1 MPKGTKVI
9 PYLRTE
15 NLKKHTLSRGTY
27 LYSPYMGVPP
37 PPPPPPGKPTSKSV
51 SQSVSQSV
59 SLHLIIHLIICFQTL
74 YFNHSR
80 TDKEIFDEFMKDAME
95 WKKKSLQKAN
105 KSNEG
110 GSKNSPKKSSEHKA
124 PVSDTSAEEK
134 KNDKSQFGANH
145 KHKVA
150 QKAASCSDNSNAGP
164 RELNRKASSPTL
176 SANSGPA
183 PPVLRS
189 SRPSPPTQQA
199 TDASNNNN
207 LKCDIKEVKS
217 EKNCLSPEASP
228 PSSERPSEC
237 VLGQEPGNQGE
248 VKSKSSRRKRNRRK
262 KKASKCPKWLNPFG
276 TKFNDDRDSL
286 SSESESHPCKKTP
299 EKVSEVIDGPGTC
312 KNLDQGDG
320 KEKDTKNGDAI
331 VPKNVKESSK
341 NKKGSKSHCS
351 LPDETVLKRTKPYV
365 AARFEELE
373 DDRGVESNGYRTS
386 PELGTSPSDVST
398 CDESR
403 PIPAVEP
410 SSSDNKVGTVSAANP
425 EALALS

>member
-1 MPKGTKVI
+1 MF
-9 PYLRTE
+9 
-15 NLKKHTLSRGTY
+15 S
-27 LYSPYMGVPP
+27 S
-37 PPPPPPGKPTSKSV
+37 
-51 SQSVSQSV
+51 
-59 SLHLIIHLIICFQTL
+59 L

-95 WKKKSLQKAN
+95 WKKQSLQKAKKN
-105 KSNEG
+105 GEG
-110 GSKNSPKKSSEHKA
+110 SSENNSKKSSEHKT

-134 KNDKSQFGANH
+134 KNYKSQFGPNH
-145 KHKVA
+145 KLKVA

-164 RELNRKASSPTL
+164 RKLNRKASFPTPSSKTS
-176 SANSGPA
+176 SAA
-183 PPVLRS
+183 PLPRPTQ
-189 SRPSPPTQQA
+189 PSPPTQQA
-199 TDASNNNN
+199 TDASND
-207 LKCDIKEVKS
+207 LLTCDIKEAKRG
-217 EKNCLSPEASP
+217 KNCLSPEASP

-248 VKSKSSRRKRNRRK
+248 VKSKSSGRKRNRRK

-276 TKFNDDRDSL
+276 AKFNDDHDSL

-299 EKVSEVIDGPGTC
+299 EKVSEVIDGPGRC
-312 KNLDQGDG
+312 KDLDQGDG
-320 KEKDTKNGDAI
+320 KEKGTNNGDAI

-341 NKKGSKSHCS
+341 NKKGSKSQCS
-351 LPDETVLKRTKPYV
+351 LPDELVLMRAKPHV
-365 AARFEELE
+365 AASFEELE
-373 DDRGVESNGYRTS
+373 EDRGVEWNGYRTS

-410 SSSDNKVGTVSAANP
+410 SSSYKQMSNKVGTANAAHP